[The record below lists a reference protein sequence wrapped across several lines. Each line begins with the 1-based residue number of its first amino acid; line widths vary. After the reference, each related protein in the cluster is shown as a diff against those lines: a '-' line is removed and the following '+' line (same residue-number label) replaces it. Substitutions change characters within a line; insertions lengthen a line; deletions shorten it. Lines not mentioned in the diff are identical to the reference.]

1 MHPLIYSC
9 KLVEIPRNL
18 ARFGL
23 KPGDQLDLRKVED
36 RVEVLAK
43 PKGLIAWMFG
53 GDAKPV
59 GQIDET
65 HCRRIQPFMAEA
77 RKFRI
82 KVVDIDGFVKEP
94 KGVSVSIWVDS

>member
-1 MHPLIYSC
+1 
-9 KLVEIPRNL
+9 
-18 ARFGL
+18 
-23 KPGDQLDLRKVED
+23 
-36 RVEVLAK
+36 
-43 PKGLIAWMFG
+43 MFG